1 MGMRLTFERCV
12 KAICSEWD
20 WDRVANTM
28 DSKNKIYETYYIKS
42 GFGRKPTTAECLAI
56 AEYLG
61 WIYHKGFFYRRIK

>member
-28 DSKNKIYETYYIKS
+28 DSSGRIYETYYIKI
-42 GFGRKPTTAECLAI
+42 GEGRKPTIGDCEAI
-56 AEYLG
+56 ADYLG
-61 WIYHKGFFYRRIK
+61 WIYHKGYFYRRIK